1 MMRTHSSFNKKIIG
15 FLFLG
20 IFIVLLSAQHFSL
33 RRGGNVEI
41 SIKLKTPS
49 EVLLS
54 CFSPTQ
60 NGEWLKSGPPSSL
73 VSTPTF
79 EFFALQVR
87 AVGLPVV
94 IEIRRHLIQYIHIN
108 AP

>member
-1 MMRTHSSFNKKIIG
+1 MMTTHSNSHKKIIG
-15 FLFLG
+15 LLFLG
-20 IFIVLLSAQHFSL
+20 IFIVLLSAQHLSL

-54 CFSPTQ
+54 CFSP
-60 NGEWLKSGPPSSL
+60 NHIGEWLKSGPPSSL
-73 VSTPTF
+73 ASTPAF
-79 EFFALQVR
+79 EFSNLEV
-87 AVGLPVV
+87 LPFSQPVL